1 MGIRLAELARH
12 TQGRV
17 VGDAEVLI
25 DAVCTLHEGRPDAI
39 SFLANPRYRKYLPD
53 TRAGAVILSESDLDA
68 CSVPALVVDDP
79 YVAYARIAQLL
90 YAESP
95 PEPGVAASAVIAED
109 SEVDSTASIGHYVV
123 IEAGVVIG
131 PRVSIGPGCVVGKGA
146 RIGADSRLLANVTL
160 YHGVQ
165 LGERV
170 RIHSGAVIGS
180 DGFGL
185 ANDHGRWIKLPQVGS
200 VRIGDDVEIGA
211 NTSVDRGAVEDTV
224 IEEGVKLD
232 NLIQVAHNVH
242 IGAHT
247 AIAGCTAIAGSAR
260 IGKHCM
266 IGGAVGI
273 TGHLEIAD
281 RVIITAMSL
290 VTRSISEAGTYSSG
304 MPVQA
309 NEQWNKTAVRLRR
322 LDDMARRLIALEN
335 EILDKG

>member
-1 MGIRLAELARH
+1 MTTSL
-12 TQGRV
+12 
-17 VGDAEVLI
+17 
-25 DAVCTLHEGRPDAI
+25 
-39 SFLANPRYRKYLPD
+39 
-53 TRAGAVILSESDLDA
+53 LS
-68 CSVPALVVDDP
+68 
-79 YVAYARIAQLL
+79 
-90 YAESP
+90 
-95 PEPGVAASAVIAED
+95 
-109 SEVDSTASIGHYVV
+109 
-123 IEAGVVIG
+123 
-131 PRVSIGPGCVVGKGA
+131 
-146 RIGADSRLLANVTL
+146 
-160 YHGVQ
+160 
-165 LGERV
+165 
-170 RIHSGAVIGS
+170 
-180 DGFGL
+180 
-185 ANDHGRWIKLPQVGS
+185 
-200 VRIGDDVEIGA
+200 
-211 NTSVDRGAVEDTV
+211 V